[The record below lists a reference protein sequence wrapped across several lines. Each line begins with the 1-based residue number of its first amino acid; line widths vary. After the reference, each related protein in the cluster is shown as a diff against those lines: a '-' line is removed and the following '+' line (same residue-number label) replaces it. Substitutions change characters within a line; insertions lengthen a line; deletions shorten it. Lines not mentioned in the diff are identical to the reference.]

1 MVSKG
6 INMAGLPTYVNKN
19 ITGDNQTRV
28 VFAVTSPDVLGIL
41 FTRTN
46 KNTTLLFY
54 LFSLVDRVANRS
66 IN

>member
-28 VFAVTSPDVLGIL
+28 VFAVPSPDVLGIL

-46 KNTTLLFY
+46 KNTTLFFIYFL
-54 LFSLVDRVANRS
+54 
-66 IN
+66 